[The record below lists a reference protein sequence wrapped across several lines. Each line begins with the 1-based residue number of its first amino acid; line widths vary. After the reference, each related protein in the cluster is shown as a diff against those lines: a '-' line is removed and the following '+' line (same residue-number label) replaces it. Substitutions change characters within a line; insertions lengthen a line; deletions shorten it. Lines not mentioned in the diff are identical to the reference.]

1 MQRFRTIKKEIRIL
15 AWDDGPFEFKAKG
28 RDILIGVIFR
38 GGQFLDGLLKTEIE
52 IDGEDATEKI
62 IEKILKTK
70 HKDLRVVML
79 DGITFAGFN
88 TVDIKEIYE
97 KTNLPVMAVNRKK
110 PDLEKFIET
119 LKTMLNPEKRLNA
132 VKNAG
137 PVYSTSVKDKR
148 IFFQCYGI
156 KKDDAEKIIKTTST
170 MSLIPEPLRV
180 AHLIAN
186 GFILGESVGRA

>member
-1 MQRFRTIKKEIRIL
+1 MQFRSIKKEIRIL

-28 RDILIGVIFR
+28 KDILIGVIFR
-38 GGQFLDGLLKTEIE
+38 GGQFLDGLLKTEVE

-79 DGITFAGFN
+79 DGITVAGFN
-88 TVDIKEIYE
+88 TVNIKDIYD
-97 KTNLPVMAVNRKK
+97 KTGLPVIVINREK
-110 PDLEKFIET
+110 PDLEKFTET
-119 LKTMLNPEKRLNA
+119 LKNMSNPEKRLKAVNDA
-132 VKNAG
+132 GPICSMSVKNKR
-137 PVYSTSVKDKR
+137 VYFQ
-148 IFFQCYGI
+148 FFGI
-156 KKDDAEKIIKTTST
+156 KKDDVEEIIKTTST

-186 GFILGESVGRA
+186 GFVLGESVGRA